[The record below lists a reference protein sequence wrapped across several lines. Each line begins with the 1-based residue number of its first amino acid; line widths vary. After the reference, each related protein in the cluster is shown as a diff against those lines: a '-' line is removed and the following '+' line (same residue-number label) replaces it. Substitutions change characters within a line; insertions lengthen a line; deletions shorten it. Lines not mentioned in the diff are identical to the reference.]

1 MRVLIKG
8 LRFDCCAETG
18 LGAILLSHGCPLPQK
33 TVITRPKGASFAGGA
48 THCCAFLWFAD
59 EQQCGRA
66 ASVMDGLSLPFSHE
80 PIKASLVADRD
91 TDKVS
96 ASSSSTS
103 MSSQTIGSSLSH
115 SLPVAAPV
123 REDMA
128 QSSQSVGSRLSSSPA
143 QEATIEGAKFKAAP
157 PMREADALRIGLFCC
172 GGDRMS

>member
-59 EQQCGRA
+59 EQQCGRVV
-66 ASVMDGLSLPFSHE
+66 SVMDGLSLTCSHGPF
-80 PIKASLVADRD
+80 KASLVGDRL
-91 TDKVS
+91 S
-96 ASSSSTS
+96 ASSSSAS
-103 MSSQTIGSSLSH
+103 MSSQTVGSSLSP
-115 SLPVAAPV
+115 SPPVTAPV

-128 QSSQSVGSRLSSSPA
+128 QSSQSVGSRLRSSPA
-143 QEATIEGAKFKAAP
+143 REAPVEGAKFKAAP